1 MKRFLFIATLLFSFV
16 TQNALADSYK
26 NIETK
31 VNGDLHYMIAY
42 NDNLKQDVKTFWV
55 WHLPEKNKE
64 LFKDTKIEENV
75 SMSNLDKINVE
86 AAIEYLAVSCFGED
100 KVFDSKG
107 RSNISNITYKI
118 HIHSGKV
125 YLVNILFY
133 GDVYK
138 LITDEEI
145 LNFIEKIN
153 LMRIKVNDIEKYDE
167 NAYAIRNF
175 MMYDKDK
182 GYYPIKEKK

>member
-1 MKRFLFIATLLFSFV
+1 MKRFVFVATLLFSFV

-75 SMSNLDKINVE
+75 SMSNLDSQLLK
-86 AAIEYLAVSCFGED
+86 
-100 KVFDSKG
+100 
-107 RSNISNITYKI
+107 SNLSDEPRTT
-118 HIHSGKV
+118 S
-125 YLVNILFY
+125 L
-133 GDVYK
+133 
-138 LITDEEI
+138 LITQSQI
-145 LNFIEKIN
+145 
-153 LMRIKVNDIEKYDE
+153 
-167 NAYAIRNF
+167 
-175 MMYDKDK
+175 
-182 GYYPIKEKK
+182 

>member
-1 MKRFLFIATLLFSFV
+1 MKRIVFFATLLFSFLI
-16 TQNALADSYK
+16 QNALADSYK

-31 VNGDLHYMIAY
+31 VNGDLQYMIAY
-42 NDNLKQDVKTFWV
+42 NDNLKQNVKSFWV
-55 WHLPEKNKE
+55 WYTPQKNKE

-75 SMSNLDKINVE
+75 SMSNLDRINAE
-86 AAIEYLAVSCFGED
+86 AAIEYLAVKCFGED

-118 HIHSGKV
+118 HIHTGNV
-125 YLVNILFY
+125 YFVNILFY

-138 LITDEEI
+138 LISNEEI

-153 LMRIKVNDIEKYDE
+153 LMKIKVNDIEKYDD
-167 NAYAIRNF
+167 NAYFIRNF
-175 MMYDKDK
+175 MMYDKNK
-182 GYYPIKEKK
+182 GYYPIKEIE